1 MDENTAFEEIIKK
14 TDRLPT
20 VPGIALKLMDAV
32 RREEP
37 DLNEITKLI
46 SSDPSISAEILRCI
60 NSPYYSLRTKVTS
73 VNHAVNMLG
82 IKTVKYLALSFSL
95 VKNFHQ
101 EKPFNFNYE
110 SFWKDSLIG
119 AASARSLADC
129 INPNLAED
137 AFFIGL
143 LHNLGILTLVRCL
156 PQQYSL
162 VIKEMQTSDCSYHEA
177 EDQVLGFNHMAVGK
191 RLIEFWG
198 LPELFY
204 MPIGFHHQPDKLP
217 VDSPE
222 IEMLTRILHLSTLF
236 IDLFN
241 DTEKCFTLGLI
252 ELHAKKYKFDTKFK
266 IDEIGKKIH
275 EHTRQIFPLFEISVK
290 DNDYYSELIESAR
303 KEIMNLAGDLMNK
316 VVQQQGEIQRLRE
329 QIIRDAMTPLINYQY
344 FHELLDQELYRSRR
358 YQFPLSI
365 IIADVDD
372 FKTINDGLGHQ
383 AGDYVIKSVAECMR
397 KELRQSD
404 HIARYGG
411 DEFGIILPET
421 PLEGA
426 LRVADRLKKA
436 ISTLKC
442 VHKNKALSFTL
453 SFGVA
458 ALLPDQSV
466 SKDEFIKMADR
477 ALSSAKANGKNQ
489 FCAVK
494 N

>member
-1 MDENTAFEEIIKK
+1 MDENIAFEEIIKN

-20 VPGIALKLMDAV
+20 VPGVALKLLDAV
-32 RREEP
+32 RRDEP

-73 VNHAVNMLG
+73 VNHAVSMLG
-82 IKTVKYLALSFSL
+82 IKTVKNLALSFSL
-95 VKNFHQ
+95 VKNFH
-101 EKPFNFNYE
+101 EEEPVNFAHE

-119 AASARSLADC
+119 AVSARSLAEG
-129 INPNLAED
+129 INPDLAED

-143 LHNLGILTLVRCL
+143 LHNVGILTLVRCL
-156 PQQYSL
+156 PKQYSL
-162 VIKEMQTSDCSYHEA
+162 VIKEMQTSGCSYHEA
-177 EDQVLGFNHMAVGK
+177 EDQVFGFNHMAVGK
-191 RLIEFWG
+191 HLIQFWG

-204 MPIGFHHQPDKLP
+204 VPIGFHHQPDNLT

-241 DTEKCFTLGLI
+241 DTEKCLALGLI
-252 ELHAKKYKFDTKFK
+252 ELHAKKYEFDDKFN
-266 IDEIGKKIH
+266 IDEIGKKLH

-290 DNDYYSELIESAR
+290 DNDDYSELIDSAR
-303 KEIMNLAGDLMNK
+303 KEIINLSGDLMNK
-316 VVQQQGEIQRLRE
+316 VVQQQREIQKLRE
-329 QIIRDAMTPLINYQY
+329 QIIRDAMTPLVNYQY
-344 FHELLDQELYRSRR
+344 FHELLEQELYRSRR

-365 IIADVDD
+365 IIADIDD
-372 FKTINDGLGHQ
+372 LKTINDAVGHP
-383 AGDYVIKSVAECMR
+383 AGDYVIKSAANCIR

-404 HIARYGG
+404 HVARYGG
-411 DEFGIILPET
+411 DRFGLILPET
-421 PLEGA
+421 PLTGG
-426 LRVADRLKKA
+426 LRVAERLKKA
-436 ISTLKC
+436 INTLKC
-442 VHKNKALSFTL
+442 GHENKALTFTL

-458 ALLPDQSV
+458 TLLPDQNA
-466 SKDEFIKMADR
+466 SKDEFIQMAET
-477 ALSSAKANGKNQ
+477 ALSSAKANCKNQ